1 MVGTN
6 LAKKTFGD
14 KPIDGDALLVDVK
27 ELLWGTKLKNHF
39 TNVIDTPDG
48 EKGYERFTKDFRNWV
63 AVICN
68 WDVKGL
74 SGIKLL
80 QKIRNPDNDYHDV
93 PFIFLIDAGTKEEL
107 LHKIFW
113 SLEEGATDVIVK
125 PYSINSVNKKIQDL
139 KSFIVKYYPIRHE
152 LKYSESYLR
161 HKKYDQAA
169 QKLGQCKLME
179 SASIFADKILYIE
192 GKLLET
198 DQNNVDAESR
208 YLHCLDVA
216 RYHLFAPARASLIE
230 LCLNKGD
237 MDKALYHALE
247 AIKISPLNPSWRLY
261 YGKIL
266 LIEGKKKEAE
276 NVFKQVV
283 NSDSGFRPEIES
295 ICNTVDATK
304 KDNGSFTEDDLSRVE
319 TIDTAT
325 AAAEEYVNT
334 AKTYLKN
341 GHYEDAIKQYSK
353 AAEVDTRS
361 RKKYYAAI
369 GYLNYRWYLENKT
382 MGRAQNSLRPL
393 RDAIGYLL
401 DAAKI
406 DTSFTGAIK
415 LMAKIL
421 ELEKNEVIQALSEK
435 ELLEAELFLKQH
447 RKF

>member
-1 MVGTN
+1 MAGTN
-6 LAKKTFGD
+6 LVKQSFGD

-74 SGIKLL
+74 PGIKLL

-93 PFIFLIDAGTKEEL
+93 PFLFLIDAGSKEEL
-107 LHKIFW
+107 LQKIFW
-113 SLEEGATDVIVK
+113 SMEEGANDVIVK
-125 PYSINSVNKKIQDL
+125 PYSINSINKKIQDL

-152 LKYSESYLR
+152 LRYAESYMR
-161 HKKYDQAA
+161 HKKYDQAS
-169 QKLGQCKLME
+169 QKLEQCKLME
-179 SASIFADKILYIE
+179 SASTFADKILYIE
-192 GKLLET
+192 GKLLELA
-198 DQNNVDAESR
+198 QNNVDAESR

-216 RYHLFAPARASLIE
+216 RYHLFAPARASLIDI
-230 LCLNKGD
+230 CLNKGD
-237 MDKALYHALE
+237 IDKALHHTLE
-247 AIKISPLNPSWRLY
+247 AIKISPLNPTWRLY

-266 LIEGKKKEAE
+266 LVEGKKKEADD
-276 NVFKQVV
+276 VFKQVIGT
-283 NSDSGFRPEIES
+283 DSGFRPEIES

-304 KDNGSFTEDDLSRVE
+304 KDSGSFTEDDLSRIE
-319 TIDTAT
+319 AIDTA
-325 AAAEEYVNT
+325 AASAEEYVNT

-341 GHYEDAIKQYSK
+341 GRYDEAIKQYSR

-369 GYLNYRWYLENKT
+369 GYLNYRWYLENKAT
-382 MGRAQNSLRPL
+382 GGALNSLRPL
-393 RDAIGYLL
+393 RDAVGYLL

-415 LMAKIL
+415 LMARIL
-421 ELEKNEVIQALSEK
+421 ELEKNDVIQALNEK
-435 ELLEAELFLKQH
+435 ELLEVELFLQQH
-447 RKF
+447 WKF